1 MSRMLPEGAGPDGY
15 IGSHSTPMGFATPHA
30 RNWRSGDDCNCAANR
45 NVHVK
50 GDFMSS
56 QASLLSL
63 QNLRRQYKSGAAH
76 PEDIVRLIYERIK
89 AAGDDHVW
97 IYLVPEEAALKC
109 ARELGPWS
117 PDRPLFGIPFAVKDN
132 IDVEGLPT
140 TAGCPAFSYTPQQT
154 ASAVQKAID
163 AGAILIGKTNMDQ
176 FATGL
181 VGTRSP
187 YGACSSVYHA
197 DYISGGSSSGS
208 ALAVAKGEVCFA
220 LGTDTAG
227 SGRVPAAFNGIVGV
241 KPTRGL
247 VSTAGVVPACRSLD
261 CVSIFSPDVETGAGV
276 LEVLAGVD
284 ERDPYSRSGK
294 QQCDGLTVPKIG
306 IPSEHQMQFFG
317 DEEAAD
323 CWRGAVLRARKVLTQ
338 NELTEIDLTPFQ
350 RAAELLYSGAFVA
363 ERYAAV
369 GAFVASAPEGDLDPT
384 VRDIILGAEKY
395 SAVDVFN
402 AEYQL
407 QALRNAVHRTFGS
420 IDALMLPTAPSIY
433 RIEEVRRNPIQLNS
447 RLGVYT
453 NFVNLLDLCAIA
465 VPAGLRKDR
474 LPFGVTLM
482 APAFSDAKLLRLAHY
497 WEGSEPGN
505 YLRPAYLEQAG
516 GIQLA
521 VVGAHLAGQP
531 LNHQLTSR
539 GASLLRTTTT
549 APKYRLFALTD
560 TTPPKPGLLRV
571 AETDVIEV
579 PNGIEVEV
587 WQLTEEAFG
596 SFVAEIPPPMGI
608 GNLELADTS
617 IVKGFICEPYALQ
630 GAKEITALGGWRNYL
645 KS

>member
-1 MSRMLPEGAGPDGY
+1 M
-15 IGSHSTPMGFATPHA
+15 
-30 RNWRSGDDCNCAANR
+30 N
-45 NVHVK
+45 
-50 GDFMSS
+50 S
-56 QASLLSL
+56 QISLLSL
-63 QNLRRQYKSGAAH
+63 QDLRRQYQSGAVR
-76 PEDIVRLIYERIK
+76 PEDIVRLIYDRIK

-109 ARELGPWS
+109 ARELAAWS

-140 TAGCPAFSYTPQQT
+140 TAGCPAFSYMPRRT
-154 ASAVQKAID
+154 ASAVQKALD

-187 YGACSSVYHA
+187 YGACSSIYHA
-197 DYISGGSSSGS
+197 GYISGGSSSGS
-208 ALAVAKGEVCFA
+208 AVAVAKGEVCFA

-227 SGRVPAAFNGIVGV
+227 SGRIPAAFNGIVGV

-261 CVSIFSPDVETGAGV
+261 CVSVFSPDVETGARV

-284 ERDPYSRSGK
+284 AGDPYSRSG
-294 QQCDGLTVPKIG
+294 QQQWDRFTVPKIG
-306 IPSEHQMQFFG
+306 IPSERQMQFFG
-317 DEEAAD
+317 DEAAAD
-323 CWRGAVLRARKVLTQ
+323 CWRRAVLQARGPRLAEI
-338 NELTEIDLTPFQ
+338 ELTEIDLTPFQ
-350 RAAELLYSGAFVA
+350 RAAELLYSGPFVA
-363 ERYAAV
+363 ERYASV
-369 GAFVASAPEGDLDPT
+369 GSFVASRPESDLDPI
-384 VRDIILGAEKY
+384 VRDIILGAAKY

-407 QALRNAVHRTFGS
+407 QALRSTVDKIFEN
-420 IDALMLPTAPSIY
+420 IDALLLPTAPTIY
-433 RIEEVRRNPIQLNS
+433 RIEEIRRNPIQLNS
-447 RLGVYT
+447 RLGIYT

-465 VPAGLRKDR
+465 VPAGLRDDG

-482 APAFSDAKLLRLAHY
+482 APAFSDAKLLRLAD
-497 WEGSEPGN
+497 WWSLGCEGSPSGN
-505 YLRPAYLEQAG
+505 YFEQAPC
-516 GIQLA
+516 IQLA
-521 VVGAHLAGQP
+521 VLGAHLAGQP

-549 APKYRLFALTD
+549 APKYRLFALTN

-571 AETDVIEV
+571 AEPQ

-587 WQLTEEAFG
+587 WQLTKEAFG
-596 SFVAEIPPPMGI
+596 SFVAGIPPPMGI
-608 GNLELADTS
+608 GNLELTDGS
-617 IVKGFICEPYALQ
+617 IVKGFICEPYALE
-630 GAKEITALGGWRNYL
+630 GAEEITALGGWRNYL
-645 KS
+645 KSGFKLV

>member
-1 MSRMLPEGAGPDGY
+1 M
-15 IGSHSTPMGFATPHA
+15 
-30 RNWRSGDDCNCAANR
+30 
-45 NVHVK
+45 
-50 GDFMSS
+50 
-56 QASLLSL
+56 SL
-63 QNLRRQYKSGAAH
+63 QNLRRQYQSGASS
-76 PEDIVRLIYERIK
+76 PEDIVRLIYDRIR

-97 IYLVPEEAALKC
+97 IYLVPEEVALKC
-109 ARELGPWS
+109 ARELGAWS
-117 PDRPLFGIPFAVKDN
+117 PDRTLFGIPFAVKDN

-140 TAGCPAFSYTPQQT
+140 TAGCPAFSYVPQRT
-154 ASAVQKAID
+154 ASAVQKAVD

-227 SGRVPAAFNGIVGV
+227 SGRIPAAFNGIVGV

-261 CVSIFSPDVETGAGV
+261 CVSIFSPDVETGARV

-284 ERDPYSRSGK
+284 ERDPHSRSG
-294 QQCDGLTVPKIG
+294 QQQRDSFALSRIG

-317 DEEAAD
+317 DEAAAKS
-323 CWRGAVLRARKVLTQ
+323 WRQAVLKARSTLTQ
-338 NELTEIDLTPFQ
+338 SELTEIDLTPFQ
-350 RAAELLYSGAFVA
+350 RAAELLYAGPFVA
-363 ERYAAV
+363 ERYASV
-369 GAFVASAPEGDLDPT
+369 GSFVASTPAGEVDPT
-384 VRDIILGAEKY
+384 VREIIFGATKY

-407 QALRNAVHRTFGS
+407 QDLRRTVNKMFES
-420 IDALMLPTAPSIY
+420 IDALLLPTAPSIY

-465 VPAGLRKDR
+465 VPAGLREDG

-482 APAFSDAKLLRLAHY
+482 GPAFADAKLLRLAHR
-497 WEGSEPGN
+497 WEGSQPGN
-505 YLRPAYLEQAG
+505 YLQQASS
-516 GIQLA
+516 IQLA

-549 APKYRLFALTD
+549 APKYRLFALTN

-571 AETDVIEV
+571 AEPDVIEV

-596 SFVAEIPPPMGI
+596 SFVAAIPPPMGI
-608 GNLELADTS
+608 GNIEVADGS

-645 KS
+645 KT

>member
-1 MSRMLPEGAGPDGY
+1 MLPEGAGLDGY
-15 IGSHSTPMGFATPHA
+15 IGSHSTPIGLATPHA
-30 RNWRSGDDCNCAANR
+30 RNWRSCDDSQCAINR
-45 NVHVK
+45 NVHVQA
-50 GDFMSS
+50 DFMSS
-56 QASLLSL
+56 QVSLLSL
-63 QNLRRQYKSGAAH
+63 QNLRQQYKSGAAR
-76 PEDIVRLIYERIK
+76 PEDTVRLIYDRIK
-89 AAGDDHVW
+89 DAGDDHVW
-97 IYLVPEEAALKC
+97 IYLVPEETALKC

-140 TAGCPAFSYTPQQT
+140 TAGCPAFSYMPQRT
-154 ASAVQKAID
+154 ASAVQKAVD

-187 YGACSSVYHA
+187 YGACSSIYHA

-227 SGRVPAAFNGIVGV
+227 SGRIPAAFSGIVGV

-247 VSTAGVVPACRSLD
+247 VSTAGIVPACRSLD
-261 CVSIFSPDVETGAGV
+261 CVSVFSPDVETGARV
-276 LEVLAGVD
+276 LEVLAGAD
-284 ERDPYSRSGK
+284 ERDPYSRSRQ
-294 QQCDGLTVPKIG
+294 QQCDRFTPPQIG
-306 IPSEHQMQFFG
+306 IPGKHQMQFFG
-317 DEEAAD
+317 DEAAAD
-323 CWRGAVLRARKVLTQ
+323 CWRRAVLQARRILPQ
-338 NELTEIDLTPFQ
+338 SEWTEIDLTPFQ
-350 RAAELLYSGAFVA
+350 RAAELLYSGPFVA

-369 GAFVASAPEGDLDPT
+369 GAFVACAPEENLDPT
-384 VRDIILGAEKY
+384 VREIILGAAKH

-407 QALRNAVHRTFGS
+407 QDLRSTVNKIFEK
-420 IDALMLPTAPSIY
+420 IDALLLPTAPSIY

-447 RLGVYT
+447 RLGFYT

-465 VPAGLRKDR
+465 VPAGLRYDG

-482 APAFSDAKLLRLAHY
+482 APAFSDAKLIRLAHW
-497 WEGSEPGN
+497 WEGSPPGN
-505 YLRPAYLEQAG
+505 YFQQTG
-516 GIQLA
+516 GIELA

-549 APKYRLFALTD
+549 APKYRLFDLTS

-571 AETDVIEV
+571 AEPQ

-587 WQLTEEAFG
+587 WRLSKEAFG
-596 SFVAEIPPPMGI
+596 SFVAQIPPPMGI
-608 GNLELADTS
+608 GNIELADGS
-617 IVKGFICEPYALQ
+617 IVKGFICEPYALE

>member
-1 MSRMLPEGAGPDGY
+1 M
-15 IGSHSTPMGFATPHA
+15 I
-30 RNWRSGDDCNCAANR
+30 
-45 NVHVK
+45 
-50 GDFMSS
+50 SS
-56 QASLLSL
+56 QVLLLSL
-63 QNLRRQYKSGAAH
+63 QNLLRKYRSGEAH
-76 PEDIVRLIYERIK
+76 PEDIVRLIHERIN

-97 IYLVPEEAALKC
+97 IYLVPEEAALQC
-109 ARELGPWS
+109 ARKLGAWS
-117 PDRPLFGIPFAVKDN
+117 PERPLFGIPFAVKDN

-140 TAGCPAFSYTPQQT
+140 TAGCPAFSHVPPRT
-154 ASAVQKAID
+154 ASAVRKAI
-163 AGAILIGKTNMDQ
+163 AGGAILIGKTNMDQ

-187 YGACSSVYHA
+187 YGACCSIYHA

-208 ALAVAKGEVCFA
+208 AVAVAKGEVCFA

-261 CVSIFSPDVETGAGV
+261 CLSVFSPDVETGARV

-284 ERDPYSRSGK
+284 EADPYSRSG
-294 QQCDGLTVPKIG
+294 QQQDDGFTIPKIG
-306 IPSEHQMQFFG
+306 IPSEQQMQFFG
-317 DEEAAD
+317 DGAAAG
-323 CWRGAVLRARKVLTQ
+323 CWRRAVLHAPAVHW
-338 NELTEIDLTPFQ
+338 TEIDITPFQ
-350 RAAELLYSGAFVA
+350 RAAELLYSGPFVA
-363 ERYAAV
+363 ERYASV
-369 GAFVASAPEGDLDPT
+369 GSFVASRPESDLDPT
-384 VRDIILGAEKY
+384 VREIILGGAKY

-402 AEYQL
+402 AEYKL
-407 QALRNAVHRTFGS
+407 QALIRTVTKIFEN
-420 IDALMLPTAPSIY
+420 IDALLLPTAASIY
-433 RIEEVRRNPIQLNS
+433 RIEEVHRNPIQLNS
-447 RLGVYT
+447 RLGIYT

-465 VPAGLRKDR
+465 VPAGLRDDG

-482 APAFSDAKLLRLAHY
+482 APAFSDAKLLRLAHW
-497 WEGSEPGN
+497 WEGSPSGH
-505 YLRPAYLEQAG
+505 YLQQASC
-516 GIQLA
+516 IQLA

-549 APKYRLFALTD
+549 APTYRFFALAN

-571 AETDVIEV
+571 EEPQ
-579 PNGIEVEV
+579 PNGVEVEV
-587 WQLTEEAFG
+587 WRLTKEAFG
-596 SFVAEIPPPMGI
+596 SFVAEIAPPMGV
-608 GNLELADTS
+608 GNLELADGS

-630 GAKEITALGGWRNYL
+630 GATEITTLGGWRNYL

>member
-1 MSRMLPEGAGPDGY
+1 M
-15 IGSHSTPMGFATPHA
+15 I
-30 RNWRSGDDCNCAANR
+30 
-45 NVHVK
+45 
-50 GDFMSS
+50 S
-56 QASLLSL
+56 QVLLLSTHDL
-63 QNLRRQYKSGAAH
+63 LRQYQSGAAR
-76 PEDIVRLIYERIK
+76 PEDIVRLIHDRIK

-97 IYLVPEEAALKC
+97 IFLVPEEAALKC
-109 ARELGPWS
+109 ARELAAWS

-132 IDVEGLPT
+132 IDVEGIPT
-140 TAGCPAFSYTPQQT
+140 TAGCPAFSYMPRRT
-154 ASAVQKAID
+154 ASAVQKALD

-187 YGACSSVYHA
+187 YGACSSSYHA

-208 ALAVAKGEVCFA
+208 AVAVAKGEVCFA

-247 VSTAGVVPACRSLD
+247 VSTAGVLPACRSLD
-261 CVSIFSPDVETGAGV
+261 CVSIFSPDVETGGRV

-284 ERDPYSRSGK
+284 EADPYSRSG
-294 QQCDGLTVPKIG
+294 QQQDDGFTIPKLG
-306 IPSEHQMQFFG
+306 IPSEQQMQFFG
-317 DEEAAD
+317 DEAAAD
-323 CWRGAVLRARKVLTQ
+323 CWRLVVLKMRGA
-338 NELTEIDLTPFQ
+338 ELTEVDLTPFH
-350 RAAELLYSGAFVA
+350 RAAELLYSGPFVA
-363 ERYAAV
+363 ERYASV
-369 GAFVASAPEGDLDPT
+369 GSFVASRPESDLDPT
-384 VRDIILGAEKY
+384 VREIILGAEKY
-395 SAVDVFN
+395 SAVDLFN

-407 QALRNAVHRTFGS
+407 QELRRTVNKIFEN
-420 IDALMLPTAPSIY
+420 IDALLLPTAPSIY

-447 RLGVYT
+447 RLGTYT

-465 VPAGLRKDR
+465 VPAGLRDDG

-482 APAFSDAKLLRLAHY
+482 APAFSDAKLLRLAHW
-497 WEGSEPGN
+497 WEGSPSGN
-505 YLRPAYLEQAG
+505 YSQQVTC
-516 GIQLA
+516 IQLA

-549 APKYRLFALTD
+549 APQYRLFALAN

-571 AETDVIEV
+571 TEPQ

-587 WQLTEEAFG
+587 WQLTKEAFG

-608 GNLELADTS
+608 GNLELADGS
-617 IVKGFICEPYALQ
+617 VVKGFICEPYALQ
-630 GAKEITALGGWRNYL
+630 GAQEITTLGGWRNYL

>member
-1 MSRMLPEGAGPDGY
+1 MHRQPFHADRACHAAGQRQRAYVD
-15 IGSHSTPMGFATPHA
+15 SSCT
-30 RNWRSGDDCNCAANR
+30 SER
-45 NVHVK
+45 NVL
-50 GDFMSS
+50 DEADMMSS
-56 QASLLSL
+56 QVLLFSL
-63 QNLRRQYKSGAAH
+63 QNLLRQYQSGAAR

-97 IYLVPEEAALKC
+97 ICLVPEDEALRC
-109 ARELGPWS
+109 ARKLGTWS

-132 IDVEGLPT
+132 IDVEGFAT
-140 TAGCPAFSYTPQQT
+140 TAGCPAFSYVPKRT

-187 YGACSSVYHA
+187 YGACSSIYHS

-227 SGRVPAAFNGIVGV
+227 SGRIPAAFNGIVGI

-261 CVSIFSPDVETGAGV
+261 CVSIFSPDLETGARV

-284 ERDPYSRSGK
+284 EGDPYSRSGQ
-294 QQCDGLTVPKIG
+294 QQCDSFTLPKIG
-306 IPSEHQMQFFG
+306 VPSEHQMQFFG
-317 DEEAAD
+317 DEASAD
-323 CWRGAVLRARKVLTQ
+323 CWRRAVLQARGAEWK
-338 NELTEIDLTPFQ
+338 EIDFTPFQ
-350 RAAELLYSGAFVA
+350 RAAEVLYSGPFVA

-369 GAFVASAPEGDLDPT
+369 GSFVASRPESDLDPA
-384 VRDIILGAEKY
+384 VREIILGAAKY

-402 AEYQL
+402 AQYQL
-407 QALRNAVHRTFGS
+407 QDLRSTVNKIFEK
-420 IDALMLPTAPSIY
+420 IDALLLPTAPSIY
-433 RIEEVRRNPIQLNS
+433 RIEEVRNSPIQLNS
-447 RLGVYT
+447 RLGTYT

-465 VPAGLRKDR
+465 VPAGLRDDG
-474 LPFGVTLM
+474 LPFGVTFI
-482 APAFSDAKLLRLAHY
+482 APAFSDARLLRLAHW
-497 WEGSEPGN
+497 WEGSQSGN
-505 YLRPAYLEQAG
+505 YLQQETC
-516 GIQLA
+516 IQLA

-531 LNHQLTSR
+531 LNYQLRSR

-549 APKYRLFALTD
+549 APKYRFFALAN

-571 AETDVIEV
+571 AELQ

-587 WQLTEEAFG
+587 WQITKEAFG
-596 SFVAEIPPPMGI
+596 SFVAETPAPMGI
-608 GNLELADTS
+608 GNIELADGS
-617 IVKGFICEPYALQ
+617 IVKGFICEPYALE
-630 GAKEITALGGWRNYL
+630 GAQDITPLGGWRNYL
-645 KS
+645 KR